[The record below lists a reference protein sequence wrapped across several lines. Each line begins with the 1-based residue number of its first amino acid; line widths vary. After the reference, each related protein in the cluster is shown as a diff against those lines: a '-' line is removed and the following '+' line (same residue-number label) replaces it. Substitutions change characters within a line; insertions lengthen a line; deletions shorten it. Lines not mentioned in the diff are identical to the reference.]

1 MNDEKFSLFPVCRD
15 LTSEILAVR
24 DAPLTMTSE
33 EIADLAGV
41 RHDNVKR
48 AANMLAGRGIIEF
61 PQIEEIQT
69 ATKPRAVFVF
79 SGPKGK
85 RDSIV
90 VLAQVSPEFT
100 GALVDRWMH
109 LEDEVKR
116 LHDAE
121 VAKLLP
127 RLIHREL
134 SSLTHAIDTLN
145 KTQGG
150 KAFAQ
155 KAKAVYEMA
164 ESQRRA
170 CSWRLEPAEAE
181 ALNQRIL
188 HGLFDLGVL
197 KPDGV
202 LKAQAFVT
210 RYQDVLRLYA
220 MECGAVVACS
230 QASP

>member
-48 AANMLAGRGIIEF
+48 AANMLAGRGIIGF

-121 VAKLLP
+121 VAKQLP
-127 RLIHREL
+127 RLIQREMSSL
-134 SSLTHAIDTLN
+134 SSAIDLLN
-145 KTQGG
+145 KPKGG
-150 KAFAQ
+150 KSFPQ
-155 KAKAVYEMA
+155 KAKAVHEIL
-164 ESQRRA
+164 EKLRRS
-170 CSWRLEPAEAE
+170 CTKPGGDSDLDVRV
-181 ALNQRIL
+181 NR
-188 HGLFDLGVL
+188 GLIDLGVMREDGTL
-197 KPDGV
+197 KPQV
-202 LKAQAFVT
+202 FLTKLSEVM
-210 RYQDVLRLYA
+210 RLYVL
-220 MECGAVVACS
+220 ECAEG
-230 QASP
+230 